1 MRNGIP
7 FYDRDEAVR
16 RARRS
21 TVTKAYA
28 RQFNDDFTRI
38 MHLRAQEMVPGGRM
52 VFSLLGQ
59 RSDDDKPESAILFLE
74 FTNAILHEMASKVL
88 YMSTITYA
96 YAVTRYILVYKY
108 LVVIINR
115 V

>member
-21 TVTKAYA
+21 TVIKAYA
-28 RQFNDDFTRI
+28 RQFNDDFTWI
-38 MHLRAQEMVPGGRM
+38 LHMRAQEMVSGGRM

-59 RSDDDKPESAILFLE
+59 SAILFLE

>member
-59 RSDDDKPESAILFLE
+59 RSDDKPERAILFLE

>member
-21 TVTKAYA
+21 TVIKAYA
-28 RQFNDDFTRI
+28 RQFKDDFTRI
-38 MHLRAQEMVPGGRM
+38 LHMRAQEMVPGGRM
-52 VFSLLGQ
+52 VFSLPGQ
-59 RSDDDKPESAILFLE
+59 SAILFLE

-88 YMSTITYA
+88 SLQELLA
-96 YAVTRYILVYKY
+96 SPSASCTRGSLP
-108 LVVIINR
+108 R

>member
-7 FYDRDEAVR
+7 FYDRDEVVR

-21 TVTKAYA
+21 IVIKAYA

-38 MHLRAQEMVPGGRM
+38 LHLRAQEMVPGGRM
-52 VFSLLGQ
+52 VFSLLGH
-59 RSDDDKPESAILFLE
+59 RSDDKPESAILLLE

-96 YAVTRYILVYKY
+96 YAVTRYY
-108 LVVIINR
+108 III
-115 V
+115 